1 MKIQWLVLIL
11 VFVVQGCAHKL
22 SVGGTQVGTASWY
35 GETHHGR
42 TTANGEKFN
51 MNALTAAH
59 RKLPMNSTV
68 RVKSLTTGKSVTV
81 RINDRGPYSGGR
93 IIDVSKEAARQL
105 GFLQKGT
112 DRVEIEVLSTP
123 VR

>member
-1 MKIQWLVLIL
+1 MKIPWIVLSAFLIL
-11 VFVVQGCAHKL
+11 QGCAHKL
-22 SVGGTQVGTASWY
+22 KVGGTQEGTASWY
-35 GETHHGR
+35 GDTHHGK

-68 RVKSLTTGKSVTV
+68 RVKSLSTGKSVTV

-112 DRVEIEVLSTP
+112 DQVEIEVLTMP
-123 VR
+123 VQ